1 MDEMERVLRRA
12 ALSDAV
18 RRGGTA
24 RWDIVLDRVKA
35 ESLVD
40 RSDRELKAQVRLVVA
55 RVNDLEEED
64 QKERLAE
71 IDPTAATQGGDTE
84 LLEG

>member
-1 MDEMERVLRRA
+1 MDDLERVLRRA
-12 ALSDAV
+12 ALEDAV
-18 RRGGTA
+18 RRDGTA

-40 RSDRELKAQVRLVVA
+40 RQEMELKAQVRLVVA
-55 RVNDLEEED
+55 RVNDLDDDAQRE
-64 QKERLAE
+64 QLAE
-71 IDPTAATQGGDTE
+71 IDPTAETGDDTE